1 MTKIKA
7 TDTVYEITKAHPE
20 VMEIM
25 EGLGFHHILRPGLVH
40 TTGRDVSLEKGAKL
54 RNIDWEKL
62 KAAFAEKGFEIE

>member
-7 TDTVYEITKAHPE
+7 TDSVYEITKAYPE

-25 EGLGFHHILRPGLVH
+25 VGLGFSHILRPGMVH
-40 TTGRDVSLEKGAKL
+40 TIGRTVSLEQGARL
-54 RNIDWEKL
+54 RNIDLGKL